1 MIAASSNRTVG
12 SGSPNFKVWA
22 GILLIGILTSL
33 YFFPVIF
40 KAFPSQNTKNLL
52 GAVGI
57 VFLFMTLVYRRR
69 FEIPKEIIF
78 MFFIS
83 AGVSLIS
90 LVSMVY
96 NQTPD
101 NSYASFIRSTAIW
114 FCGAYALALLIR
126 IFHGKIEVSIILNY
140 LVAVCLFQCAA
151 AMLIEYNHGFQE
163 FVDSHIEQGQDLL
176 QGLNRL
182 YGIGASLDVAGS
194 RFAAVLTAI
203 AVYIDLH
210 KKDLSA
216 SAIFVY
222 IIAFIIITV
231 IGNMIA
237 RTTLIGVVLGLT
249 WIGFRWFQ
257 SLMRRES
264 QAGNKIIRTWGM
276 ALLVMVPISAFLYT
290 TNDTFKDL
298 FRFGFEGFFNLVENG
313 EWDVSSTNKLET
325 MVVFPEE
332 LETWIIGDGY
342 FENSRNDINYLG
354 DATEDGFYMG
364 TDIGYLRFIFYFGVI
379 GLLLMCLMVIYAT
392 IICANGFP
400 EDKSFFFMV
409 MLVNFIVWLKVSTD
423 ILLFFYLFIAGFVV
437 ANSFPPDE
445 IEEDV
450 FQEDNLE
457 E

>member
-1 MIAASSNRTVG
+1 MIAMSSNRTAV
-12 SGSPNFKVWA
+12 SGSPNFKVWI

-40 KAFPSQNTKNLL
+40 KAFPSQNTKNIM
-52 GAVGI
+52 GAIGI
-57 VFLFMTLVYRRR
+57 VFLFMTLVYKRR

-78 MFFIS
+78 LFIIS

-114 FCGAYALALLIR
+114 FCGAYTLALLIR
-126 IFHGKIEVSIILNY
+126 IIHGKITVGIILHY
-140 LVAVCLFQCAA
+140 LVAVCVFQCAA
-151 AMLIEYNHGFQE
+151 AMLIEYNPSFRD
-163 FVDSHIEQGQDLL
+163 FVDAHIEQGQEMLE
-176 QGLNRL
+176 GLNRL
-182 YGIGASLDVAGS
+182 YGIGASLDVGGS
-194 RFAAVLTAI
+194 RFAAVLA
-203 AVYIDLH
+203 AMSVYIDIH
-210 KKDLSA
+210 KKEMSNTVL
-216 SAIFVY
+216 FLY

-237 RTTLIGVVLGLT
+237 RTTLIGVGLGLA
-249 WIGFRWFQ
+249 WLGIRWFQ
-257 SLMRRES
+257 SLMRGES
-264 QAGNKIIRTWGM
+264 QASSKIIRIWGT
-276 ALLVMVPISAFLYT
+276 ALIITVPISVFLYT

-298 FRFGFEGFFNLVENG
+298 LRFGFEGFFNLVENG
-313 EWDVSSTNKLET
+313 EWEISSTNKLET
-325 MVVFPEE
+325 MVVFPED

-354 DATEDGFYMG
+354 DATEEGFYMG

-392 IICANGFP
+392 LICVNGFP
-400 EDKSFFFMV
+400 DEKMLFFLV

-423 ILLFFYLFIAGFVV
+423 ILLFFYLFIAGYVV
-437 ANSFPPDE
+437 DNAFPQEDLP
-445 IEEDV
+445 EEDSQIENS
-450 FQEDNLE
+450 QE
-457 E
+457 